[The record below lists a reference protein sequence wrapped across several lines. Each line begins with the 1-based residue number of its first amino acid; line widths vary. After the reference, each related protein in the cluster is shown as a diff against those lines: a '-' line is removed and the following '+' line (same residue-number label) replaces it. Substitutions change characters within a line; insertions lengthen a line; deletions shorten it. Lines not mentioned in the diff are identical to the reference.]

1 MTKHTMKIF
10 SFIGM
15 VLCIGSCTSSK
26 TVTNTMRA
34 EEWQPQI
41 DLPASVVVC
50 REKQCAPA
58 KLSMSKEY
66 IYNSLT
72 HLLENNNGEKAQIC
86 QADPMTHVCTED
98 YLTLPI
104 TVGVTPAHMYIQD
117 VEISDV
123 SLALNRKSLDLLLNY
138 GVSYNA
144 QVPTCKPSKSLIYVK
159 NTQNI
164 ILEDSGYT
172 CKMTTIGNTTI
183 KTLFAID
190 YIDLD
195 YGFIGGYYSIGLSG
209 PAYGG
214 RSGYMLFKLPNDA
227 YPLSPDLI
235 LPEKSIT
242 NGQNNQTSNPNN
254 QMIATCNTKDCPRP
268 VLEQYTVLCEESD
281 DICRANG
288 VSGPVPVKNIFS
300 QKAVNSKNLPAKSKD
315 TTTMSV
321 YEKGVSKD
329 PAKDKYKGV
338 EIFPIYQKKK
348 K

>member
-1 MTKHTMKIF
+1 MTKHVFKML
-10 SFIGM
+10 SFIGT
-15 VLCIGSCTSSK
+15 VLAIGSCSTSAYN
-26 TVTNTMRA
+26 VNTTRA

-41 DLPASVVVC
+41 DLPPSVVVC
-50 REKQCAPA
+50 RDKQCAPA
-58 KLSMSKEY
+58 KLSMSREY

-72 HLLENNNGEKAQIC
+72 HLLENNAHERAQIC
-86 QADPMTHVCTED
+86 QADSMTHVCTED

-117 VEISDV
+117 VEIADV
-123 SLALNRKSLDLLLNY
+123 SLALSRKSIDLLLNY

-144 QVPTCKPSKSLIYVK
+144 QVPTCKPSQSLIYVK
-159 NTQNI
+159 NTKNI
-164 ILEDSGYT
+164 VLEDSGYT

-183 KTLFAID
+183 KSLFAID

-214 RSGYMLFKLPNDA
+214 RSGYMLFKFPNNA
-227 YPLSPDLI
+227 YPLSADLI
-235 LPEKSIT
+235 LSEKS
-242 NGQNNQTSNPNN
+242 SNSLPNS
-254 QMIATCNTKDCPRP
+254 TCNNGNCPRP

-288 VSGPVPVKNIFS
+288 VSGPVPQNNIQS
-300 QKAVNSKNLPAKSKD
+300 KKVLDTKNLSSKKTD

-321 YEKGVSKD
+321 YERGVSQD
-329 PAKDKYKGV
+329 PVKSKYKGV
-338 EIFPIYQKKK
+338 EIFPIYNKKK